1 MAKTGFYQSNTVV
14 EETESSLSETA
25 TNLSSNDTKVKSSF
39 YRDNSEYESVGNI
52 WNLALLARIPIFIQG
67 QMTNGELLARYIMVD
82 DGLEFDSTNSEASA
96 VTAATAET
104 IISLKKNGTQFGT
117 VTFAASGTDGAIS
130 GSTTFS
136 TGDVLTVVAPATADI
151 TLGSTS
157 ITLAATRAV

>member
-82 DGLEFDSTNSEASA
+82 DGLGFDSTNSEASA